1 MPLSI
6 CSDSEDDQE
15 NRPQSAKT
23 SIDLS
28 SLPWPNNIVNL
39 EDVSLILCLPKN
51 FFLLRHFLTL
61 TDLCVGSYFKFMGM
75 SVRTCQVT
83 ARAP

>member
-15 NRPQSAKT
+15 SRERPQSSKT

-39 EDVSLILCLPKN
+39 EDVS
-51 FFLLRHFLTL
+51 
-61 TDLCVGSYFKFMGM
+61 
-75 SVRTCQVT
+75 
-83 ARAP
+83 

>member
-6 CSDSEDDQE
+6 CSDSDDDQE
-15 NRPQSAKT
+15 NRPQSSKT

-39 EDVSLILCLPKN
+39 EDVSHML
-51 FFLLRHFLTL
+51 
-61 TDLCVGSYFKFMGM
+61 
-75 SVRTCQVT
+75 
-83 ARAP
+83 